1 MKYILIFSQLKLV
14 GLSLDLVKQL
24 YNLQGE
30 VVVHGIQLQDFVTP
44 TDVGKFKNLIYS
56 SENFAD
62 AQEDLIKGS
71 FLKMDRV
78 YIFF

>member
-1 MKYILIFSQLKLV
+1 M

-30 VVVHGIQLQDFVTP
+30 VIVQGIQLQDFVTP
-44 TDVGKFKNLIYS
+44 TAVEKFKNLIYS
-56 SENFAD
+56 ENSSNND
-62 AQEDLIKGS
+62 ALIKGS

-78 YIFF
+78 FLLFFILY